1 MVEEGIVP
9 QLLTPIDKLPSLSTE
24 DTITQI
30 DGDINKNCELITE
43 KDLAIYNEWIRQGK
57 PTDIDVFN
65 ENRLEDVPRACFLPS
80 DGDGYDAGDYEDIGL
95 GFSEQKIGKI
105 YTGIEHL

>member
-30 DGDINKNCELITE
+30 DGDINKNCQLITG

-57 PTDIDVFN
+57 PTDLDTFN
-65 ENRLEDVPRACFLPS
+65 ENRLESVPRACFLPP
-80 DGDGYDAGDYEDIGL
+80 DGDGYDAVN
-95 GFSEQKIGKI
+95 
-105 YTGIEHL
+105 TRT